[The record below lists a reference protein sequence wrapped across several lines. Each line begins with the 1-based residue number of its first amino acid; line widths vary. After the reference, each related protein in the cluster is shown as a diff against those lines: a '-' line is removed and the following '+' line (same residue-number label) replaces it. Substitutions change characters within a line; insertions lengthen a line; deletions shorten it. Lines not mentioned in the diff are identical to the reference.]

1 MAQLKDVKG
10 ALVGYGKGM
19 SPEVIIGQLNPPELA
34 VLLTDIFKICN
45 PELMRGIIPTLSQWF
60 DTISLLRADIN
71 PNINN
76 NLSDA
81 YETEQRTIHEQ
92 IDQFLSYSE
101 VENHKQLADDA
112 IISFISLMSF
122 VE

>member
-19 SPEVIIGQLNPPELA
+19 SPEVIIEQLKPPELA

-45 PELMRGIIPTLSQWF
+45 PELMKGIIPTLSQWF

-71 PNINN
+71 PEIKN
-76 NLSDA
+76 NLSAA
-81 YETEQRTIHEQ
+81 YETEQHTIHTQ
-92 IDQFLSYSE
+92 IDEFLDGSGE
-101 VENHKQLADDA
+101 PDHENLADDA
-112 IISFISLMSF
+112 IINFISLMGF